1 MEMHFYVLNVEIM
14 HNVRVEDASRYWE
27 VQRLH
32 SVLIALSN
40 FLTGIVRGVKVRIN
54 MLWVVE

>member
-1 MEMHFYVLNVEIM
+1 MEMHFYVLNVGIM

-27 VQRLH
+27 AQRLH

-40 FLTGIVRGVKVRIN
+40 SLTGIVRGVKVRIN
-54 MLWVVE
+54 MLWAVE